1 MQLLTIT
8 RRSGEQIP
16 INPAQVCYVR
26 TTGANTTIYMANGEP
41 IRVAVPAEE
50 LAAAIEAALGAEPGQ
65 RKHVA
70 ALEEPP
76 PPGPEGLQGAPGAP
90 QAAEDEPTEE
100 EVAEVEGRAQRRQEA
115 EEGHKGKK

>member
-26 TTGANTTIYMANGEP
+26 QTGLNSSVYMANGEP
-41 IRVAVPAEE
+41 IRVAVPAAE
-50 LAAAIEAALGAEPGQ
+50 LAAAIERALNADSGD

-70 ALEEPP
+70 ALEEPA
-76 PPGPEGLQGAPGAP
+76 PPGPEGLQGAPGEP
-90 QAAEDEPTEE
+90 QAAEDGPTEE
-100 EVAEVEGRAQRRQEA
+100 EVAEVEGKAQRRQEA
-115 EEGHKGKK
+115 EDGHKGKK